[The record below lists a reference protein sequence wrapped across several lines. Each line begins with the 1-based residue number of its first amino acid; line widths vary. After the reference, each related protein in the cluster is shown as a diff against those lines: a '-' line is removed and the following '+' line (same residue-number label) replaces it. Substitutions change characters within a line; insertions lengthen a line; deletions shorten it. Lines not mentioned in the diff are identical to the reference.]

1 MIGVRIRKEK
11 NKRVIEFSVYKSLLV
26 VFVISVLIGFAY
38 FLIKTFVIPIGRV
51 EQVSS
56 LIMYGDLNH
65 DNKWNEKDSELLRK
79 FASNPWSAS
88 RLNAFQI
95 DINRNG
101 IIENED
107 IEILKSLYSTHNPH
121 DTYEQLSKISVT
133 PKPREMFSY
142 LPKSQY
148 IQRPVVLLESDLL
161 SKGEM
166 SFLSPIKD
174 KKVSSYYEKK
184 LFEEIYTEALRF
196 SINYKVRINDLTNIE
211 KEQVRLSFLLAK
223 DLYENEQY
231 YDLLIHLILW
241 SEASE
246 TLFVENQSTE
256 LLNIR
261 MLAYDLRDYVISER
275 YSDFKNS
282 KLKWDEVS
290 KDLEVIL
297 FKRLG
302 KQYVLNSMESPRD
315 LTNIQN
321 YKDRL
326 VWQYYKSSNQAEQF
340 YELLNYA
347 QHDRR
352 YLRAVSRTT
361 RKHADT
367 ALLNHNVPMM
377 LLLRESIR
385 ISNGDKKLAVGLLD
399 ETIRIPFAW
408 VKSLPKGSLPSSI
421 ALENF
426 LLPGNMEDGSD
437 KSRHWNVFGGL
448 SLYRSPIDSFE
459 LALKREI
466 MDVRSGDYNK
476 ELVTEFIRDM
486 IANCFGIYHVVAF
499 TSPQI
504 IPE

>member
-1 MIGVRIRKEK
+1 MV
-11 NKRVIEFSVYKSLLV
+11 
-26 VFVISVLIGFAY
+26 
-38 FLIKTFVIPIGRV
+38 
-51 EQVSS
+51 
-56 LIMYGDLNH
+56 D
-65 DNKWNEKDSELLRK
+65 
-79 FASNPWSAS
+79 
-88 RLNAFQI
+88 
-95 DINRNG
+95 
-101 IIENED
+101 NED
-107 IEILKSLYSTHNPH
+107 IDILYSLYETHSPH
-121 DTYEQLSKISVT
+121 DTYETLSLLSST
-133 PKPREMFSY
+133 PKPREMFAYIST
-142 LPKSQY
+142 SQY
-148 IQRPVVLLESDLL
+148 IQRPLIILQSDLL
-161 SKGEM
+161 SQGQLA
-166 SFLSPIKD
+166 FLSDIKS
-174 KKVSSYYEKK
+174 KKASSFYEAQ
-184 LFEEIYTEALRF
+184 LFQEIYSEALRF
-196 SINYKVRINDLTNIE
+196 SINSQARMNALTE
-211 KEQVRLSFLLAK
+211 LERKHVALSLQRAR
-223 DLYENEQY
+223 DLYEGGQY

-246 TLFVENQSTE
+246 TLFSNNQSTD

-261 MLAYDLRDYVISER
+261 MLAYDLRDYVISDR
-275 YSDFKNS
+275 YSEFKNAR
-282 KLKWDEVS
+282 LQWTDVS
-290 KDLEVIL
+290 EDLEGVIS
-297 FKRLG
+297 KRLNRH
-302 KQYVLNSMESPRD
+302 YDLNDLESPRD
-315 LTNIQN
+315 LTDIQN

-326 VWQYYKSSNQAEQF
+326 VWQFYKSRNQSEQF

-377 LLLRESIR
+377 LLLREAIR

-421 ALENF
+421 ALEHF

-466 MDVRSGDYNK
+466 MDVRSGHH
-476 ELVTEFIRDM
+476 EEERVTEFIRDM

-499 TSPQI
+499 TSPQTVA
-504 IPE
+504 E